1 MVQHK
6 TVYLFTLPGH
16 GFFAEIY
23 FPRKSAHQGTIF
35 RALRKGYKDHIVKR
49 YLRKNA
55 SGLLEEFKE
64 YPQLLDPQQYDKEG
78 VEKRKTDK
86 VSSTKEEAL
95 ERIELYSSP
104 FKGWSLYQ
112 VDGVFFDK
120 QGKVYE
126 EATQVVRIMFRF
138 QSSYYDAAKKE
149 NCLDILRAIIFW
161 AITKQDLLDE
171 HNLWDVK
178 QYDEFFERHRPWP
191 KRKLAFTK
199 KYFTLITK
207 EIQKW
212 LDDCV
217 LFIFGYLVR
226 QFSESVLYENLP
238 EEEIWV
244 SSFFNLTVNVVKKVK
259 LR

>member
-6 TVYLFTLPGH
+6 TVYLSTLPDH

-35 RALRKGYKDHIVKR
+35 TALRDGYKENEVKT
-49 YLRKNA
+49 YLKQNV
-55 SGLLEEFKE
+55 SKLLEEFKK
-64 YPQLLDPQQYDKEG
+64 YPQLLDPHQYDNKG
-78 VEKRKTDK
+78 RI
-86 VSSTKEEAL
+86 SYTKEKAL
-95 ERIELYSSP
+95 ERIKLYTSP

-112 VDGVFFDK
+112 IDGVFFDK
-120 QGKVYE
+120 QGRAYE
-126 EATQVVRIMFRF
+126 EATQVVRIMFCF
-138 QSSYYDAAKKE
+138 QSSYYDMAKKKK
-149 NCLDILRAIIFW
+149 CLDILRAIIFW

-171 HNLWDVK
+171 HNLWDKK
-178 QYDEFFERHRPWP
+178 QYDEFFERHKPWP
-191 KRKLAFTK
+191 KRKLEFTN

-217 LFIFGYLVR
+217 LFIFGYLVG
-226 QFSESVLYENLP
+226 QFSESVLRENLP

-259 LR
+259 LK